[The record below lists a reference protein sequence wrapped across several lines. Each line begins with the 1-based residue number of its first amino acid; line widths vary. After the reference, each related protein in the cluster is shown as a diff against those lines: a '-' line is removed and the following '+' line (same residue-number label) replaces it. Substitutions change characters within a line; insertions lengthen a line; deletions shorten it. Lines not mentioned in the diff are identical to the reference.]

1 MNKKHSVRL
10 HSLIFL
16 ESGTKNVN
24 RNIMP
29 HLKEAAWTFNIFSH
43 LTSKLDSFTGCFY
56 MQLKHSLRNGFTHEF
71 FYL

>member
-24 RNIMP
+24 RNIMS
-29 HLKEAAWTFNIFSH
+29 HLKEAAWTFIFFH
-43 LTSKLDSFTGCFY
+43 I
-56 MQLKHSLRNGFTHEF
+56 
-71 FYL
+71 